1 MTVHARIRAT
11 LAAGCFLLA
20 MSSAAQVQYGDLRM
34 SMNGLLA
41 PGFSATSGNVPGYSS
56 HSWTFGGASS
66 LTGSYH
72 SPNFFAF
79 NAGLY
84 LNQSR
89 ANSNYQS
96 ISNASGVDLSST
108 IFGGSDFPG
117 NVGYSLAYNSDGNYG
132 IPGLNNYVTHGNSDT
147 FSIGWNENVKDVP
160 SFSAAYQ
167 MGGGEYS
174 VYGTNEDGSTSFRSL
189 NLHSSYRL
197 AGFGMSAY
205 YSDGDGNSL
214 IPGVIAGASSLTT
227 NSGEDGYGFTVNHR
241 LPFSGSISGGFNRSS
256 FDTGFEGT
264 HISGTIDLLNVQA
277 GLHPFEKVT
286 FSASANYSD
295 NLSGQLVEQVL
306 GAGGVAPGVDLGQTS
321 NSLDLLG
328 VATYAPSSNIQTSFT
343 TERRTQ
349 TYFDENYGVTSY
361 GVSAIYS
368 RQWQRFGSFNSAV
381 SAIDNSNDQTGDDTL
396 GFSLTENYAG
406 EFKNWKMN
414 AGFSYAQN
422 VETLLIT
429 YMNSFYNYSA
439 NAHRRFGQ
447 FNIGVGA
454 SAGRTALTDRAGTEN
469 DSESFNAT
477 MGYTHW
483 LTATGSYARAHG
495 QALATGA
502 GLIPVPIPSPILPSS
517 LLELYGGNS
526 YGIGVSSS
534 PVDKLLFSASYS
546 KSLSNT
552 TGEGI
557 TSQNENEQYNALLQ
571 YRLRKL
577 TFTSG
582 YARLEQGFSEAGIP
596 PQIVVSYYAGVSRW
610 FNFF

>member
-1 MTVHARIRAT
+1 MKVHAGIRAT
-11 LAAGCFLLA
+11 LSAGWFLLA
-20 MSSAAQVQYGDLRM
+20 MCSSAQVQYGDLRL
-34 SMNGLLA
+34 SMNGIVA
-41 PGFSATSGNVPGYSS
+41 PGYSATTGNAAGSAS
-56 HSWTFGGASS
+56 HSWEFGGDST

-72 SPNFFAF
+72 SPSFFSF

-89 ANSNYQS
+89 ANSNFQS
-96 ISNASGVDLSST
+96 ISNASGVDLSSA

-132 IPGLNNYVTHGNSDT
+132 VPGLANYVTNGNSDT
-147 FSIGWNENVKDVP
+147 FSIGWNENVQGVP
-160 SFSAAYQ
+160 NFSAAYQ
-167 MGGGEYS
+167 MGGGQYS
-174 VYGTNEDGSTSFRSL
+174 VYGTNENGSTAFRSL

-205 YSDGDGNSL
+205 YSDGDSHSL
-214 IPGVIAGASSLTT
+214 IPGVIAGESSVTT
-227 NSGEDGYGFTVNHR
+227 SSGEDGYGFNVNHG
-241 LPFSGSISGGFNRSS
+241 LPFSGSMSGGFNRST
-256 FDTGFEGT
+256 FNTGFEGT
-264 HISGTIDLLNVQA
+264 NTSGTIDLLNVQA
-277 GLHPFEKVT
+277 GLHPFEKVSL
-286 FSASANYSD
+286 SASANYSD
-295 NLSGQLVEQVL
+295 NLSGQVVEQVL
-306 GAGGVAPGVDLGQTS
+306 GAGGVVPGVNLSQTS
-321 NSLDLLG
+321 NSLDLVG

-349 TYFDENYGVTSY
+349 SYFDTNYGVTSY
-361 GVSAIYS
+361 GVSAVYAH
-368 RQWQRFGSFNSAV
+368 QWKRMGSFTSSGSAVENSA
-381 SAIDNSNDQTGDDTL
+381 DQTGNDTL
-396 GFSLTENYAG
+396 GFSLSENYAG

-414 AGFSYAQN
+414 TNFSYAQN

-429 YMNSFYNYSA
+429 YMNSYYNYSA

-447 FNIGVGA
+447 VNIGVGA
-454 SAGRTALTDRAGTEN
+454 SAGRTALTDQAGTEN

-477 MGYTHW
+477 MGYTRW

-526 YGIGVSSS
+526 YGFGVSSS
-534 PVDKLLFSASYS
+534 PADKLIFSASYS